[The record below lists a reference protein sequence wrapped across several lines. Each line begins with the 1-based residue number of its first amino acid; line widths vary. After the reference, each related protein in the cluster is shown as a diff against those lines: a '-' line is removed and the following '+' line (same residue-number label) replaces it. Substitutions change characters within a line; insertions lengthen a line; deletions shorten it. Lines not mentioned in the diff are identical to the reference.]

1 VTEERTLEQHEV
13 DQLVLAIREGKIP
26 SGSSS
31 LIRLLDVE
39 PLDLADPTWGQDR
52 IVRRRL
58 RILDMIFD
66 RLGPAFQI
74 TLTKS
79 LKFPVRAESEGVV
92 LQKFG
97 DLRQQYRGSACLY
110 EVMRL
115 DPLRGYSLLVFEP
128 TVLYALVDAL
138 MGGLGVG
145 EVPAERD
152 ISDIELSLVYRA
164 TTDLL
169 RDFEYAWRPWFPL
182 NVEPVRT
189 ERSGNVM
196 STIPD
201 EEVCHVGT
209 IMVSGDVLSRSPIRF
224 VLPYASLEPL
234 LDATSSRGG
243 DELDPNWRN
252 NLEQNLRSV
261 SANVSVELGRTDV
274 RARRVKALSV
284 GDVIELDRRV
294 DEDLDVK
301 VEGETVLKGR
311 LGKSHHQYAV
321 RVAERR
327 EIKRNLFDRT
337 NGQTLVRKGL
347 ITHEQ
352 LAVARVDEMVNRRP
366 LLDSIVSRG
375 WVERRVLE
383 TALGG

>member
-1 VTEERTLEQHEV
+1 MTEDRTLEQHEV
-13 DQLVLAIREGKIP
+13 DQLIHAIRQGKIP
-26 SGSSS
+26 AGPSS
-31 LIRLLDVE
+31 LVRLLDVE

-79 LKFPVRAESEGVV
+79 LKFPVRAESEGVE

-97 DLRQQYRGSACLY
+97 ELRQQYHGSACLY

-145 EVPAERD
+145 EIPGERD
-152 ISDIELSLVYRA
+152 ISDIELSLVCKA

-182 NVEPVRT
+182 TVESVRT

-209 IMVSGDVLSRSPIRF
+209 IVVSGDVLSRSPIRF

-243 DELDPNWRN
+243 EELDPNWRR
-252 NLEQNLRSV
+252 NLEENLRAV
-261 SANVSVELGRTDV
+261 TANVSVDLGETMERTE
-274 RARRVKALSV
+274 RMRSLSV

-301 VEGETVLKGR
+301 VEGETVLRGR
-311 LGKSHHQYAV
+311 LGRSHHQYAV
-321 RVAERR
+321 RIAERK
-327 EIKRNLFDRT
+327 EIKRDFIDRT

-383 TALGG
+383 TALSV